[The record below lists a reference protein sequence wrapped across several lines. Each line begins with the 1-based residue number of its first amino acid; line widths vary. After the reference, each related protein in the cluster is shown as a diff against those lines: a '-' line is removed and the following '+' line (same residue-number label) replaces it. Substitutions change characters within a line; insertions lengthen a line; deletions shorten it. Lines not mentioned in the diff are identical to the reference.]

1 MRKLQNFNY
10 DNSWHYHLS
19 KIDWDFFLSLRY
31 KMQSYYGSS
40 FQAPSHRREAIWKLF
55 QDARRELG
63 IPRNSIQWF
72 ASTEKNEDQGFH
84 NHILVK
90 ARKDAGKD
98 KNIILSTLYN
108 KLCTDLF
115 EKSKTRAGKILPESF
130 QVVENNDS
138 VVKYVL
144 KTESVEEKV
153 TGIKEWE
160 FYSEKFVQLCP
171 KLKIKGKNAW

>member
-1 MRKLQNFNY
+1 MKIPQNHFY

-31 KMQSYYGSS
+31 KMPSYYGSS
-40 FQAPSHRREAIWKLF
+40 FQAPSRRREAIWKLF
-55 QDARRELG
+55 RNARRELG
-63 IPRNSIQWF
+63 IPRNAIQWF

-90 ARKDAGKD
+90 ARKDAVKD
-98 KNIILSTLYN
+98 KDIILSTLYR
-108 KLCTDLF
+108 KLPSSLF
-115 EKSKTRAGKILPESF
+115 EDSKTRAGKVLPESF
-130 QVVENNDS
+130 HVVENNDS

-144 KTESVEEKV
+144 KTESAEEKV
-153 TGIKEWE
+153 NGIKELE

>member
-1 MRKLQNFNY
+1 MGCMAFIMSLKEILYMRIFQQYSY

-31 KMQSYYGSS
+31 RMPSYYGSS
-40 FQAPSHRREAIWKLF
+40 FEAPSRRREAIWKLF

-63 IPRNSIQWF
+63 ISRNAVQWF
-72 ASTEKNEDQGFH
+72 ASTEKNEDQGVH

-90 ARKDAGKD
+90 ARKDAVKD
-98 KNIILSTLYN
+98 KDIILSTLYRN
-108 KLCTDLF
+108 LPSSFF
-115 EKSKTRAGKILPESF
+115 EDSKTRVGKILPESF

-138 VVKYVL
+138 VVKY
-144 KTESVEEKV
+144 
-153 TGIKEWE
+153 E

-171 KLKIKGKNAW
+171 KLKIRGKNAW

>member
-1 MRKLQNFNY
+1 MP
-10 DNSWHYHLS
+10 
-19 KIDWDFFLSLRY
+19 
-31 KMQSYYGSS
+31 SYYGSS
-40 FQAPSHRREAIWKLF
+40 FQAPSHRREAIWNLF

-63 IPRNSIQWF
+63 IPRNAVQWF
-72 ASTEKNEDQGFH
+72 ASTEKNEDHGFH

-108 KLCTDLF
+108 KLSTDLF
-115 EKSKTRAGKILPESF
+115 EESTTRAGKILPESF

-144 KTESVEEKV
+144 KTESAEEKV

-171 KLKIKGKNAW
+171 KLKIKGKHAW